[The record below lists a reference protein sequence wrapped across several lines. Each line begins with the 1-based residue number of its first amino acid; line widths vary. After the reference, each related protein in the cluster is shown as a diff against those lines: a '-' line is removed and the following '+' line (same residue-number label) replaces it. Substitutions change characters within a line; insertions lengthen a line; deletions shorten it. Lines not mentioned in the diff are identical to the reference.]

1 MFSAAVIN
9 TAAKATQGKSLFYL
23 PGYTLSLEETK
34 AGTQGAAACNRNQQ
48 RNTVYWFAPRL
59 MLFLIKHR
67 CACPWIVMS
76 AVGWTLL
83 RNQKS
88 RKCPHRHTHKQKLLN

>member
-9 TAAKATQGKSLFYL
+9 TAAKATRGKGLFYL
-23 PGYTLSLEETK
+23 PGYTLSLKETK

-48 RNTVYWFAPRL
+48 RNTVYWFAPGL
-59 MLFLIKHR
+59 MLFLIEHR
-67 CACPWIVMS
+67 CACPEIVIS
-76 AVGWTLL
+76 AVGWALL

-88 RKCPHRHTHKQKLLN
+88 RKCPHRHAHKPKLLN